1 MHTFFINTSKRELD
15 GYDILF
21 DIHYENKALVSME
34 CPMSDWYDSDKGYAA
49 CVRKMSEMIDSYAEL
64 NNAFNLIV
72 YVDLPE
78 NAVYSSIQ
86 RDAFHDGERDECCRA
101 MHILFTHIISES
113 IVQELINSG
122 RKPQNVLIMF
132 GEEKKFTDFLA
143 APDDAEKDR
152 IMQRVLSFIG
162 LPSSEDV
169 EQTAKAVYETDAADT
184 VSLFRKA
191 ILAKCGEELVP
202 GIRDRYQGEF
212 QLWCGEII
220 QEAQV
225 SGANRALFE
234 RICKI
239 NQAEADRLGV
249 VYVSCPY
256 DYYASRV
263 NKSVL
268 ALSTLNVAL
277 HLLKCVE
284 YNSVYAP
291 QSDFREKKTIE
302 FHPYT
307 VQEIAP
313 VLASKKGVYAGKL
326 SEIESLLKSYA
337 ELNLAPPLEAFD
349 HAKFGLDKYGDLA
362 ADLIVRD
369 AASEKEGGST
379 EARNDLRSKSD
390 EEEDP
395 VLINGNRKEVTVEQA
410 QGRPLFSQEEYPV
423 FDYNYTAGRDQV
435 IHKNTT
441 PEQYIEQAKKVRRH
455 HLDYLKKLEVH
466 VSRVLSNY
474 AGKSKENKPALLQI
488 GGYRYASRG
497 KETRVFE
504 EVECVAEKAYD
515 SMVKQYMEFCA
526 GRSVAITDI
535 EEQCNWFVSRV
546 NQIRE
551 SLGRLKKVA
560 GGLCIGILAL
570 YLPFVVIQFEAIMSN
585 VLTLWTAV
593 GSIAVPLVL
602 LYAVFSVKTAEQKK
616 KYRKAWEEFEEKS
629 NQVLEENKIAVE
641 KYDQLL
647 SRIVPSLRWV
657 YEYKLDVSHCAECY
671 SVADAKLDHH
681 RRKLRERVAAIQD
694 ILTDLE
700 YRDPGKPDQPRDGD
714 SSAASGDYSAAF
726 CSGKENC
733 RFYTVID
740 EKILTELGK

>member
-34 CPMSDWYDSDKGYAA
+34 CLMSDWHDSDKGYAA

-72 YVDLPE
+72 YIDLPE

-113 IVQELINSG
+113 IVQELVNSG

-132 GEEKKFTDFLA
+132 GEEKMFTDFLA
-143 APDDAEKDR
+143 APDDAKKDS
-152 IMQRVLSFIG
+152 IMRRVLSFLG
-162 LPSSEDV
+162 LPSSEDI
-169 EQTAKAVYETDAADT
+169 EQTAKAVYETDAEDK
-184 VSLFRKA
+184 VSSFQKA
-191 ILAKCGEELVP
+191 ILSKCVEELVP
-202 GIRDRYQGEF
+202 GIRNTYPGEF
-212 QLWCGEII
+212 QLWCDEII

-225 SGANRALFE
+225 SGANETLFD
-234 RICKI
+234 RICRI
-239 NQAEADRLGV
+239 NRAEVDRLGV

-256 DYYASRV
+256 DYYASQV
-263 NKSVL
+263 NKNVL

-284 YNSVYAP
+284 FNSVYSP
-291 QSDFREKKTIE
+291 RSDFGEKKTIE

-313 VLASKKGVYAGKL
+313 VLASKKGVYAEKL

-337 ELNLAPPLEAFD
+337 ELNLAPHLEAFD
-349 HAKFGLDKYGDLA
+349 HAKFGLDKYGDLDTA
-362 ADLIVRD
+362 LIVQDVVPEKGDDRTETHNDNSEERD
-369 AASEKEGGST
+369 
-379 EARNDLRSKSD
+379 
-390 EEEDP
+390 DP
-395 VLINGNRKEVTVEQA
+395 VLIKGNSKEVTVVKT
-410 QGRPLFSQEEYPV
+410 QGRPLFSQEEYQP

-435 IHKNTT
+435 IHKKTT
-441 PEQYIEQAKKVRRH
+441 SEQYIEQALKVRKH

-488 GGYRYASRG
+488 GGYRYSSKRR
-497 KETRVFE
+497 ETRVFE
-504 EVECVAEKAYD
+504 EVERVAEKAYD

-551 SLGRLKKVA
+551 SLARIKKVA
-560 GGLCIGILAL
+560 GGLCIGILVL
-570 YLPFVVIQFEAIMSN
+570 YLPFVVIQFEAIVSN
-585 VLTLWTAV
+585 VLTLATAL
-593 GSIAVPLVL
+593 GSVSVPLVL
-602 LYAVFSVKTAEQKK
+602 LYAVFAAKTAEQKK

-629 NQVLEENKIAVE
+629 NRVLEENKIAVE

-647 SRIVPSLRWV
+647 ARIIPSLRWV
-657 YEYKLDVSHCAECY
+657 YEYKLDVAHCAECY

-694 ILTDLE
+694 ILSDLE
-700 YRDPGKPDQPRDGD
+700 YREPGKQDRPRDED
-714 SSAASGDYSAAF
+714 SYAASGDYSVAF
-726 CSGKENC
+726 CSGEENC